1 MDTTNL
7 YPYCSIP
14 GELATIDNIKN
25 ETCRTQTRAHRQTHK
40 CVIRI
45 NYPIPLDSPAPAR
58 FLKTG
63 YIKC

>member
-25 ETCRTQTRAHRQTHK
+25 ETCRTPRQTHK
-40 CVIRI
+40 FAIRI
-45 NYPIPLDSPAPAR
+45 NYPIPLDSPVPAR

>member
-7 YPYCSIP
+7 YPYCSIL

-25 ETCRTQTRAHRQTHK
+25 ETCRTQTHK
-40 CVIRI
+40 FVMRI

-63 YIKC
+63 YIK